1 MYLEVILERM
11 LSDFLDFH
19 NNYSASSKEQMQKDF
34 LDSVLLEVE
43 SFVEDQDWEQK
54 FEYLE
59 YKMKQRHDNRV
70 RDGEPL

>member
-1 MYLEVILERM
+1 
-11 LSDFLDFH
+11 
-19 NNYSASSKEQMQKDF
+19 MQKDF